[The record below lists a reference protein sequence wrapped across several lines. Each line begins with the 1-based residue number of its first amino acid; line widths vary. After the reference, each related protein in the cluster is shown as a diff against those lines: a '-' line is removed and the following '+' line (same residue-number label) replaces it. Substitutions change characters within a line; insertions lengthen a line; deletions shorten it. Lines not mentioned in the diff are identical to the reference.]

1 LDIWELDN
9 ASRGAEDIDLAN
21 LEKAARQIASFEEQA
36 IYYGLDKAGIEGI
49 SQQAEQ
55 ESIELPESTNGLMNT
70 LSKELTVFKCNGI
83 EGPYSLILN
92 ENDCERISSQIDD
105 YPLRRQI
112 KDMLK
117 GSIILSPFISG
128 GFLVSE
134 RGGDF
139 RLTLGQDLSIGYHF
153 HAKKT
158 VEQNLPNPLLSNFFK
173 PKLFV
178 FFTKREIKITSSIF
192 INRFSKTT

>member
-1 LDIWELDN
+1 
-9 ASRGAEDIDLAN
+9 
-21 LEKAARQIASFEEQA
+21 

-55 ESIELPESTNGLMNT
+55 ESIELPKSTNGLMNT

-92 ENDCERISSQIDD
+92 ENDWERISSQIDD

-112 KDMLK
+112 KDMLE
-117 GSIILSPFISG
+117 GFIILFPFISG

-153 HAKKT
+153 LHKDS
-158 VEQNLPNPLLSNFFK
+158 V
-173 PKLFV
+173 KLY
-178 FFTKREIKITSSIF
+178 FTESFTF
-192 INRFSKTT
+192 QCFEPQ